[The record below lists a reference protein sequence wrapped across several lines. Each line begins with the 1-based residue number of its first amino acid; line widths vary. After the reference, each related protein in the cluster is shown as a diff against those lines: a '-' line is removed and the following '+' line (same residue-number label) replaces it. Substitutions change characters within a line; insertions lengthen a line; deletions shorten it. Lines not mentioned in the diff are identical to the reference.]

1 MMWLTSLLPRQE
13 VSMLRPRLNESL
25 KEAMKSKNV
34 RATSTLRLILAALK
48 DRDIASCTGG
58 DREGISDD
66 DILKL
71 LQSMIKQRRD
81 SIEAFTKGGRPEL
94 AQQEQ
99 EEIDI
104 IQTFLPQ
111 QMSDPEIDV
120 AVETAIKDAQAS
132 SLKQMGQVMGLLRA
146 RSSGR
151 MAFAKAGAQ
160 VKARLG

>member
-1 MMWLTSLLPRQE
+1 
-13 VSMLRPRLNESL
+13 MLRPRLNEAL

-48 DRDIASCTGG
+48 DRDIASRTGG

-132 SLKQMGQVMGLLRA
+132 SLKQMGQVMGLLRE
-146 RSSGR
+146 RYSGR
-151 MAFAKAGAQ
+151 MDFAKAGAQ

>member
-1 MMWLTSLLPRQE
+1 M
-13 VSMLRPRLNESL
+13 
-25 KEAMKSKNV
+25 
-34 RATSTLRLILAALK
+34 LK
-48 DRDIASCTGG
+48 DRVIEDMKGAMRARDAARLSPIRMLLAAIKQKEID
-58 DREGISDD
+58 DRVELDD
-66 DILKL
+66 T
-71 LQSMIKQRRD
+71 QVTAVVNRQIKQRRD

-111 QMSDPEIDV
+111 QMSDHEIDV

-132 SLKQMGQVMGLLRA
+132 SLKQMGQVMGLLRE
-146 RSSGR
+146 RYSGR
-151 MAFAKAGAQ
+151 MDFAKAGAQ